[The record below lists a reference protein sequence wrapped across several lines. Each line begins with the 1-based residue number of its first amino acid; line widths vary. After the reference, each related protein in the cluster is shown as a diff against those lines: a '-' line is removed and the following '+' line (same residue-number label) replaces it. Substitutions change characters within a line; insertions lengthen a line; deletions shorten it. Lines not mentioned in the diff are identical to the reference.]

1 MGPVEVIYGIVAVFI
16 AIIAFAR
23 GYSKELGST
32 MIILATIFVLSFV
45 EGRVISL
52 FNGAGASLFGGDVQ
66 ATNLALSLLFQL
78 LFISAVFAGYA
89 GITLEFPG
97 RPAPPPQGQLLTM
110 AVGLLN
116 GYLVAGT
123 LWYYQDRFLYPVQA
137 LGLIQLPLTARGQ
150 ALVEFLP
157 QNLFESPV
165 YWMIPVAVL
174 LILRVRG

>member
-1 MGPVEVIYGIVAVFI
+1 MGPVEVIYGIVALFI
-16 AIIAFAR
+16 AIVAFAR

-32 MIILATIFVLSFV
+32 VIILATIFVLSFL
-45 EGRVISL
+45 EGRVVNL
-52 FNGAGASLFGGDVQ
+52 FDRAGTSFFGSDAQ

-78 LFISAVFAGYA
+78 LFILPVFAGYA

-97 RPAPPPQGQLLTM
+97 RPAAPPLGTLLTV

-150 ALVEFLP
+150 ALVQFLP